1 VTEPEEEQE
10 KTQKTDA
17 VLKPPTA
24 NPTRTRVRD
33 ADQKARNA
41 AQQSERNEQRRA
53 ESTPTDDEEEP

>member
-1 VTEPEEEQE
+1 MTEPEEEQE
-10 KTQKTDA
+10 KTRKTDA

-41 AQQSERNEQRRA
+41 AQQSEQNERRRRA
-53 ESTPTDDEEEP
+53 APTDEEEEQ